1 METSIFLARIFGV
14 YMLIVSLV
22 VLKNKKRQEL
32 INELSKHEDLRF
44 VMGPFTLI
52 FGLVLVNIHN
62 IWGEGYKTVITI
74 VSWIVLIKGVL
85 VVWLDEKNYRKL
97 MDKISKP
104 NLLTAIGV
112 INLILGL
119 YFTYIGFFI

>member
-1 METSIFLARIFGV
+1 
-14 YMLIVSLV
+14 MLIVSLV